1 MYHRSSPGVLSCS
14 KAQLEMIE
22 IREAR
27 VDDVP
32 AIARVHVKADW
43 DTYAPLFGAEA
54 YMLTIAESEAR
65 WRRAL
70 QGGGLLLVATDA
82 RVIVGLGH
90 ACADRIDAL
99 YLLSAYHRRGIGGDM
114 FWRLIQFL
122 REQGIAAAQ
131 VDVVTANAN
140 AIAFYRA
147 QGARQIGSR
156 VNSDPRGDTEDLIFA
171 VPTAKAGYRSR
182 SSTG

>member
-1 MYHRSSPGVLSCS
+1 MV
-14 KAQLEMIE
+14 E
-22 IREAR
+22 IREAT

-32 AIARVHVKADW
+32 GIARVHVKADW

-54 YMLTIAESEAR
+54 YMLTVAESEDR

-70 QGGGLLLVATDA
+70 LGGGLLLVATEA

-99 YLLSAYHRRGIGGDM
+99 YLLSAYHRQGIGRDM

-122 REQGIAAAQ
+122 QEQGIAEAQ
-131 VDVVTANAN
+131 VDVATANAK

-147 QGARQIGSR
+147 QGVRQIGCR

-171 VPTAKAGYRSR
+171 IPTA
-182 SSTG
+182 